1 MISLDK
7 VNKLLEQAN
16 ATSKGTYLASKLVA
30 RNQMLYLLDNDGAV
44 VFLLDPEAE
53 QLFKVEL
60 VATL

>member
-1 MISLDK
+1 MISIDK
-7 VNKLLEQAN
+7 ITKLLEQAN
-16 ATSKGTYLASKLVA
+16 ASPKGTYIDIIPTHLVA
-30 RNQMLYLLDNDGAV
+30 LLDNDGAV